1 MSVCAPYLSYQ
12 KIPENRRGFK
22 LNMDLKELIAKI
34 TGKKKGDSAEASVG
48 GNKKKNNSVALFFE
62 KNPMMK
68 YVIAVIAVVIS
79 LAVALTIIISSK
91 KSNPQIDTN
100 VSVNASDTVEVL
112 PQIEREIGGEYEG
125 KDPFAEN
132 VLDGAKLTGIY
143 DVFGYKSA
151 TLQTTTKSYTLYEGD
166 TVGDS
171 DWTVSEITDKSITLV
186 SGDKTKTFS
195 K

>member
-1 MSVCAPYLSYQ
+1 
-12 KIPENRRGFK
+12 

-34 TGKKKGDSAEASVG
+34 TGKNKEQKAGSN
-48 GNKKKNNSVALFFE
+48 NKKKNSVSLFFE
-62 KNPMMK
+62 KNPLMK
-68 YVIAVIAVVIS
+68 YVIAVIAIVIS
-79 LAVALTIIISSK
+79 LAVALTIILSSR
-91 KSNPQIDTN
+91 KSKPELDTN
-100 VSVNASDTVEVL
+100 VSVNTNDAVEVL
-112 PQIEREIGGEYEG
+112 PQIERDRAGEYEG
-125 KDPFAEN
+125 KDPFEEN

-143 DVFGYKSA
+143 DTYGFKSA
-151 TLQTTTKSYTLYEGD
+151 TLQTTRKSYTLYEGD

>member
-1 MSVCAPYLSYQ
+1 M
-12 KIPENRRGFK
+12 
-22 LNMDLKELIAKI
+22 NMDFKALIAKI
-34 TGKKKGDSAEASVG
+34 TGKNKEDSAAV
-48 GNKKKNNSVALFFE
+48 GNKPKNNSFTAFFE
-62 KNPMMK
+62 KNPVMK
-68 YVIAVIAVVIS
+68 YVIAIIAIVIS

-91 KSNPQIDTN
+91 KSNPVIDTN
-100 VSVNASDTVEVL
+100 VSVNASDAVEVL

-132 VLDGAKLTGIY
+132 ILDGAKLTGIY
-143 DVFGYKSA
+143 EVFGYKSA
-151 TLQTTTKSYTLYEGD
+151 TLQTSTKAYTLYEGD